1 MAILESVFLVALR
14 SGVGCIWTPVEI
26 FSRLNDWTETFVS
39 SNQVKCLHASKI
51 ERIFEQIVKSFLF
64 EEETRDE
71 EGNVRFPDAYR
82 GDEPL
87 GSLAGLH
94 F

>member
-39 SNQVKCLHASKI
+39 SNQVKCLHASK
-51 ERIFEQIVKSFLF
+51 FELLEHANSKIVSF
-64 EEETRDE
+64 RRR
-71 EGNVRFPDAYR
+71 NAR
-82 GDEPL
+82 
-87 GSLAGLH
+87 
-94 F
+94 